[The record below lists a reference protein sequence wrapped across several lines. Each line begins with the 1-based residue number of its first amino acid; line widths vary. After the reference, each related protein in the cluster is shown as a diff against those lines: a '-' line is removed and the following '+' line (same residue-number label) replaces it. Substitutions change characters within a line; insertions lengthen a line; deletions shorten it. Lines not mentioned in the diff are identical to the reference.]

1 MKYIKKW
8 FTLIE
13 VVIWVTIFSM
23 IMISVMSI
31 YILAS
36 DTSLKSDINRAMHEN
51 IKNVFTDIS
60 ENVINNWISWVSKNI
75 SDDCNIYLGS
85 NNYKKWN
92 KLCVA
97 WDEYY
102 LAKYNWSS
110 YIRVD
115 NSQCSNIKEQ
125 CYIVKK
131 WWSITNAVPI
141 TNSMVSIKKL
151 DFIVTDTFSKKVTL
165 VIKVMPTTKA
175 WVKSS
180 QIENNILN
188 FQTTVNNR
196 PF

>member
-51 IKNVFTDIS
+51 IKNVFTDVS
-60 ENVINNWISWVSKNI
+60 ENIINNWITWVSSNI
-75 SDDCNIYLGS
+75 SDLEECNIDTWLK
-85 NNYKKWN
+85 NFKKWN
-92 KLCVA
+92 KLCIW

-102 LAKYNWSS
+102 LSQYIWSD

-115 NSQCSNIKEQ
+115 NSDCSDISDQCF
-125 CYIVKK
+125 IVKN
-131 WWSITNAVPI
+131 WVPI

-151 DFIVTDTFSKKVTL
+151 DFIVTDTLSTKATIL
-165 VIKVMPTTKA
+165 IRLMPTIKA
-175 WVKSS
+175 WVKPS

-188 FQTTVNNR
+188 FQTTINNR

>member
-8 FTLIE
+8 FTLVE

-51 IKNVFTDIS
+51 IKNVFTDVS
-60 ENVINNWISWVSKNI
+60 ENIINNWIEWVSSNI
-75 SDDCNIYLGS
+75 IDFSCDFSLWSDNH
-85 NNYKKWN
+85 KRWN
-92 KLCVA
+92 KLCV
-97 WDEYY
+97 WSDEYY
-102 LAKYNWSS
+102 LSKYNWSN
-110 YIRVD
+110 YTRVYNAD
-115 NSQCSNIKEQ
+115 CSDISDQ
-125 CYIVKK
+125 CYIVKN
-131 WWSITNAVPI
+131 WIPI
-141 TNSMVSIKKL
+141 TNSLVSVKKL
-151 DFIVTDTFSKKVTL
+151 EFIVTNTYSKKTTIIISL
-165 VIKVMPTTKA
+165 MPTIKA
-175 WVKSS
+175 WVKPS

>member
-51 IKNVFTDIS
+51 IKNVFTDVS
-60 ENVINNWISWVSKNI
+60 ENIINNSISWVSSNLP
-75 SDDCNIYLGS
+75 DACNINLGS
-85 NNYKKWN
+85 NNYKRWN
-92 KLCVA
+92 KLCV
-97 WDEYY
+97 WSDEYY
-102 LAKYNWSS
+102 LSKYNWSD

-115 NSQCSNIKEQ
+115 SSECSDISDQ
-125 CYIVKK
+125 CYIVKN
-131 WWSITNAVPI
+131 SVPI
-141 TNSMVSIKKL
+141 TNSLVSVKKL
-151 DFIVTDTFSKKVTL
+151 EFIVTNTYSKKATIIISL
-165 VIKVMPTTKA
+165 MPTIKA
-175 WVKSS
+175 WVKPS
-180 QIENNILN
+180 QIEDNILN